1 MAHKAMWEAKTEK
14 LIEKN
19 IVRNRVADMQRRKA
33 SDLEQR
39 KARLA
44 ALLEAEDRIYE
55 KEFNDNMETP
65 EQVREK
71 MFQRLT
77 DLKGKREAER
87 QAEVKR
93 RQDMQF
99 KMANDSLRNE
109 DQKFYNYGTAIE
121 REKQLIDKRRK
132 IEQKM
137 IEEQVYAQLWALDA
151 QKKQEREMAEAREK
165 QEKIKDTMAVLDWQK
180 NTRDLQRQQ
189 EAELIKKEQAMLRTQ
204 WAVEEEKEKQDT
216 QQRFLLNRERNL
228 ELISHNATEKE
239 LREQAQ
245 HQDRLRDKELLDGAL
260 AREKAMEQL
269 EADER
274 LARRKE
280 IQELQSHYNQMTSD
294 KQAHERMIDGL
305 VAEESNKIW
314 EAREQQWRREDQAK
328 INLLKNVYANRE
340 ADVLLKQKL
349 KQEADWLKNYEKQQ
363 IDNDID
369 RQNRAFEQKAINDAL
384 SRKTHQT
391 DILRQVGERDRT
403 MRRDLQEKMF
413 EERAAKLAEIEYTR
427 RINDEK
433 ATNNQMLDTWKNT
446 VSGY

>member
-19 IVRNRVADMQRRKA
+19 IVKNRMADMQRRTA
-33 SDLEQR
+33 SNLEQR

-55 KEFNDNMETP
+55 QEFNDNMETP

-165 QEKIKDTMAVLDWQK
+165 QDKIKDTMAVLDWQK

-204 WAVEEEKEKQDT
+204 WAVEEEKEKADT

-245 HQDRLRDKELLDGAL
+245 HQDRLRDKDLLNNAL

-305 VAEESNKIW
+305 VDEESNKIW

-349 KQEADWLKNYEKQQ
+349 KQEGDWLKNYEKEQ

-433 ATNNQMLDTWKNT
+433 GTNNQMLDTWKNT